1 MADLTAFLDRILHH
15 LFDNFLDGYVYPF
28 ILEGQLLT
36 IELFLLSLALSVVLG
51 MIGAVAKLSKSRIA
65 QANAAVYTT
74 VIRGEPNL
82 VTIFVIF
89 YGGQI
94 LVNNIGDKLGLG
106 YIDVNEFI
114 AGTITLGVIFG
125 SYMTETFRGAI
136 LAVPRGEI
144 EAGYAYGMTASKV
157 FFRITLPASIRH
169 ALPGFGN
176 NSLVLLKDTALLS
189 LIGLQDM
196 LFRAQQAAGAT
207 RKPFTFYFTVAVI
220 YLILTALSKLGLRW
234 LNKRYSVGVRRA

>member
-1 MADLTAFLDRILHH
+1 MADLAASLDRILHH
-15 LFDNFLDGYVYPF
+15 LFDNFLDGYFYPF
-28 ILEGQLLT
+28 ILEGLLLT

-106 YIDVNEFI
+106 YIDVSEFI

-176 NSLVLLKDTALLS
+176 NLLVPLKDTALLS
-189 LIGLQDM
+189 RIGLQDM

-207 RKPFTFYFTVAVI
+207 R
-220 YLILTALSKLGLRW
+220 
-234 LNKRYSVGVRRA
+234 